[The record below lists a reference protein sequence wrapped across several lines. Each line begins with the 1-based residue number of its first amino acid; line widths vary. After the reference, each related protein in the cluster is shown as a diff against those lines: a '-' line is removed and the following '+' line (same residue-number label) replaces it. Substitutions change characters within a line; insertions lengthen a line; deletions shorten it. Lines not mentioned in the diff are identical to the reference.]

1 MKFQP
6 KSLRAAMEAEKKEL
20 ERVIFE
26 EIIKGNPDC
35 KDWESWTDLSDGIKS
50 DIRRMIENE
59 STRN

>member
-1 MKFQP
+1 
-6 KSLRAAMEAEKKEL
+6 MEAEKKEL